1 MASFMLS
8 HFSYVLFPQLMSQGG
23 VDVLVL
29 LVEVT
34 QAWDI
39 ATAMDVARAAVM
51 LTAETSSREAI
62 AARDSATLHVKDA
75 GDQAA
80 LVEREAL
87 QRVWRVEAE
96 NPMMLTSGHD
106 DAKGLAQKITLLEDE
121 LAAERRSWEVSER
134 ERREKFK
141 ELTLLQSRD
150 SVMCHTIVS
159 PQ

>member
-1 MASFMLS
+1 
-8 HFSYVLFPQLMSQGG
+8 MSQGG

-39 ATAMDVARAAVM
+39 ATAAEVARAMVM
-51 LTAETSSREAI
+51 LTAETSSQEAI
-62 AARDSATLHVKDA
+62 AARDSATLRVKDA
-75 GDQAA
+75 GDRAA

-96 NPMMLTSGHD
+96 NPMMLASGHD
-106 DAKGLAQKITLLEDE
+106 DAKGVAQKITLLEDE

>member
-1 MASFMLS
+1 
-8 HFSYVLFPQLMSQGG
+8 MSQGG

-39 ATAMDVARAAVM
+39 ATAAEVARAMVM
-51 LTAETSSREAI
+51 LTAETSSQEAI
-62 AARDSATLHVKDA
+62 AARDSATLRVKDA
-75 GDQAA
+75 GDRAA

-96 NPMMLTSGHD
+96 NPMMLASGHD

>member
-23 VDVLVL
+23 TDVLVL

-39 ATAMDVARAAVM
+39 ATAAEVARAAVM

-62 AARDSATLHVKDA
+62 AARDSAALRVKDV
-75 GDQAA
+75 GDRAA

-87 QRVWRVEAE
+87 QREWRVEAE
-96 NPMMLTSGHD
+96 NPMMLASGHD

-141 ELTLLQSRD
+141 ELTLL
-150 SVMCHTIVS
+150 
-159 PQ
+159 